1 MIDLS
6 FKLSNPWWNNRFDS
20 GKWRAGETPFKHK
33 FWEAQLMKTSTLLGF
48 SFAFTSRCDHAGVRV
63 NIGLLGYELDFNF
76 YDNRHW
82 NQETNNWY
90 KYGEDEGWH

>member
-1 MIDLS
+1 MIHLS
-6 FKLSNPWWNNRFDS
+6 FNISNPWWNNRFS
-20 GKWRAGETPFKHK
+20 NIKFWAGETPFKHK
-33 FWEAQLMKTSTLLGF
+33 FWEVQLMKTHSLLGF
-48 SFAFTSRCDHAGVRV
+48 SFDYTTRRDHAGVRV

-82 NQETNNWY
+82 NHEASDWY